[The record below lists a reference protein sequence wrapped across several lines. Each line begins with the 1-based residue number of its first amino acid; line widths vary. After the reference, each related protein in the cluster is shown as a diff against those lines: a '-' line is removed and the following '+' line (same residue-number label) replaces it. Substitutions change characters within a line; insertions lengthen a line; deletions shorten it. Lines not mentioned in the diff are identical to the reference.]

1 MRIRASWAV
10 VPRTAVAVLIAMIV
24 ARAPAAEASEW
35 RALLNHVHSSYSTDN
50 AGWEFFKPTV
60 AQVVEHAA
68 QVAAANGLE
77 GAITL
82 TDHNTIAG
90 CFDPGFAP
98 VGAVQPICGEEWSGG
113 GHAGVLDF
121 GADVEVTPGISK
133 EAMVAEVHARGGL
146 VIANHPRAG
155 SWEADRRLGVDAIEV
170 WSVSFW
176 DPTDELAL
184 DWWQWLLQA
193 GEHVSAVGGSD
204 SHFWFA
210 PSELPT
216 NLVLSES
223 NAPGDMMDGVRDG
236 HVVIVAAP
244 AGPRVMLE
252 ANRDLDDTFESTVGD
267 VIPVGAGGAETPV
280 AYRVVAQG
288 AAAGDR
294 LVIVEGATE
303 TSLDLL
309 VGDGVV
315 YETTRSFGPSDR
327 TFVRAELRQAAGG
340 APYCLTNP
348 IYFVGE
354 QAPSGT
360 EGTIAGVIRA
370 NGAPL
375 AGATVTAAPGE
386 QSKTASGVDGTY
398 GMIVPNGTYTL
409 TVQATGY
416 ATRTVTN
423 VVVASGTTPVDV
435 DLSSGCGSLAATPSG
450 SLGDGTCVV
459 LASLGGLASR
469 RRRGGAARASV
480 SPARTGGREH
490 ARPLAD

>member
-1 MRIRASWAV
+1 MTTRTKRYRWGLAITLTTASALAHATPV
-10 VPRTAVAVLIAMIV
+10 R
-24 ARAPAAEASEW
+24 ASEW
-35 RALLNHVHSSYSTDN
+35 RALFNHVHSIYSTDN

-60 AQVVEHAA
+60 AQIVEHAA

-113 GHAGVLDF
+113 GHAGVLNF

-133 EAMVAEVHARGGL
+133 EAMVDEVHARGGI

-155 SWEADRRLGVDAIEV
+155 SWETDRRLGVDAIEV

-193 GEHVSAVGGSD
+193 GEQVTAVGASD

-216 NLVLSES
+216 NRVLSES
-223 NAPGDMMDGVRDG
+223 NAPNDMMDGVRNR
-236 HVVIVAAP
+236 HVVIVATPAAP
-244 AGPRVMLE
+244 RITVE
-252 ANRDLDDTFESTVGD
+252 ADRDLDETFESTVGD
-267 VIPVGAGGAETPV
+267 VVPVGDGGGDTTV
-280 AYRVVAQG
+280 AYRVVAHG

-303 TSLDLL
+303 TTLDLL
-309 VGDGVV
+309 AGDGVV
-315 YETTRSFGPSDR
+315 YEATRTFGSSDR
-327 TFVRAELRQAAGG
+327 TFVRAELRQAGGG

-348 IYFVGE
+348 IYFVGPE
-354 QAPSGT
+354 APLGT
-360 EGTIAGVIRA
+360 EGTIAGVVRA
-370 NGAPL
+370 NGVPL
-375 AGATVTAAPGE
+375 AGATLTAAPGE
-386 QSKTASGVDGTY
+386 NSRTTSDSNGGY

-416 ATRTVTN
+416 ATQTIAS
-423 VVVASGTTPVDV
+423 VVVASGTTTVDV
-435 DLSSGCGSLAATPSG
+435 NLTTGCGSIAAHTSDSSGDALA
-450 SLGDGTCVV
+450 
-459 LASLGGLASR
+459 GLLMPLVWFARRSR
-469 RRRGGAARASV
+469 RRGTS
-480 SPARTGGREH
+480 TG
-490 ARPLAD
+490 